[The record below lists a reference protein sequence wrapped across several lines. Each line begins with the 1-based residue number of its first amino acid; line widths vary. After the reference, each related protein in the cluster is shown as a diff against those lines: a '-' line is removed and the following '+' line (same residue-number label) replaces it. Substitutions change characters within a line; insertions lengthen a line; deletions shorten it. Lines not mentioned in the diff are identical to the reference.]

1 MKRDL
6 FAGIVCV
13 VALSCFSA
21 QSGESLSSFH
31 ELRYEGVVGQTN
43 EYTCGAAAVASILTY
58 FYGIS
63 TSESEILNL
72 AKEAMQMRGEEP
84 SQGHGLTAYDL
95 KKGLEAEG
103 IEANG
108 FQVTPQALRDYF
120 VRGGLPVI
128 IHLTKPEKHF
138 VVAVGMA
145 GNQIVLADPS
155 WGRSIIPFTV
165 LISERGYSEVVLVP
179 IPSPELAIRAEI
191 EQKKT
196 LVWAQE
202 RLIALAWLRE
212 DLP

>member
-1 MKRDL
+1 MKRYL

-13 VALSCFSA
+13 VALSCFGA

-43 EYTCGAAAVASILTY
+43 EYTCGAAAVATILTY

-72 AKEAMQMRGEEP
+72 AEEAVQMRGGEP

-95 KKGLEAEG
+95 KKGLEVEG
-103 IEANG
+103 IEAKG

-120 VRGGLPVI
+120 VRGGLPAI

-138 VVAVGMA
+138 VVAVGML

-165 LISERGYSEVVLVP
+165 LISARGYSEVVLVP
-179 IPSPELAIRAEI
+179 IPSPELAVRVEI

-196 LVWAQE
+196 LVWAQD

>member
-1 MKRDL
+1 MKRHL

-21 QSGESLSSFH
+21 QSGESFSSFH
-31 ELRYEGVVGQTN
+31 ELRYEGVVGQTS
-43 EYTCGAAAVASILTY
+43 EYTCGAAAVATILTY

-72 AKEAMQMRGEEP
+72 AEEAMQMRGEEP
-84 SQGHGLTAYDL
+84 SQGRGLTAYDL

-103 IEANG
+103 IEVKG

-120 VRGGLPVI
+120 ARGGLPVI
-128 IHLTKPEKHF
+128 IHLTNPEKHF

-165 LISERGYSEVVLVP
+165 LISARGYSEVVLVP

-196 LVWAQE
+196 LVWAQD

>member
-1 MKRDL
+1 
-6 FAGIVCV
+6 
-13 VALSCFSA
+13 
-21 QSGESLSSFH
+21 
-31 ELRYEGVVGQTN
+31 
-43 EYTCGAAAVASILTY
+43 VASILTY

-72 AKEAMQMRGEEP
+72 AEEAMQMRGEEP

>member
-1 MKRDL
+1 MKRYL

-13 VALSCFSA
+13 VALSCFGA
-21 QSGESLSSFH
+21 QSGEPLSSFR
-31 ELRYEGVVGQTN
+31 ELRYQGVVGQTN
-43 EYTCGAAAVASILTY
+43 EYTCGAAAVATILTY

-72 AKEAMQMRGEEP
+72 AEEAMQMRGEEP

-103 IEANG
+103 IEAKG

-165 LISERGYSEVVLVP
+165 LISVRGYSKVVLVP

-196 LVWAQE
+196 LVWAQD

>member
-1 MKRDL
+1 MKQHS
-6 FAGIVCV
+6 FAGIACV

-21 QSGESLSSFH
+21 QSSESLSSFH

-72 AKEAMQMRGEEP
+72 AEEAMKMRGEEP

-95 KKGLEAEG
+95 KKGLEVEG
-103 IEANG
+103 IEAKG

-120 VRGGLPVI
+120 VRGGLPAI

-165 LISERGYSEVVLVP
+165 LISARGYSEVVLVP
-179 IPSPELAIRAEI
+179 IPSPELAVRVEI

-196 LVWAQE
+196 LVWAQG

>member
-1 MKRDL
+1 MKQHS
-6 FAGIVCV
+6 FAGIACV

-21 QSGESLSSFH
+21 QSSEPLSSFH
-31 ELRYEGVVGQTN
+31 KLRYEGVVGQTN
-43 EYTCGAAAVASILTY
+43 EYTCGAATVATILTY

-63 TSESEILNL
+63 TSESEIMNL
-72 AKEAMQMRGEEP
+72 AEEAMQMRGEEP
-84 SQGHGLTAYDL
+84 SQGHSLTAYDL

-103 IEANG
+103 IEAKG

-138 VVAVGMA
+138 VVAVGML
-145 GNQIVLADPS
+145 GNQIVIADPS
-155 WGRSIIPFTV
+155 WGRSIIPFTA
-165 LISERGYSEVVLVP
+165 LINARGYSEVVLVP

-196 LVWAQE
+196 LVWAQD

>member
-1 MKRDL
+1 MKRHL
-6 FAGIVCV
+6 FAGIVYV
-13 VALSCFSA
+13 VAFSCFSA
-21 QSGESLSSFH
+21 QSGESLSSFR
-31 ELRYEGVVGQTN
+31 ELRYEVVVGQTN
-43 EYTCGAAAVASILTY
+43 EYTCGAATVATILTY

-72 AKEAMQMRGEEP
+72 AEESMQMRGEEP

-103 IEANG
+103 IEAKG
-108 FQVTPQALRDYF
+108 FQVTPQALQDYF
-120 VRGGLPVI
+120 IRGGLPVI

-145 GNQIVLADPS
+145 GNQIVLADSS

-165 LISERGYSEVVLVP
+165 LISARGYSEVVLVP

-196 LVWAQE
+196 LVWAQD